1 MDILLD
7 THTFLWLR
15 TAPEKVS
22 PKVLNAYFDV
32 NNTVFL
38 SIASIWEMQIKF
50 QLGKLE
56 LDLPLQTLIDEQCDN
71 NGLQLLPIETA
82 HIFALADLSFH
93 HKDPFDR
100 IILVQ
105 AQMEKLKLASVDT
118 VFQHYGVDLFW

>member
-22 PKVLNAYFDV
+22 LNVLNAYFDV

-38 SIASIWEMQIKF
+38 SIASVWEMQIKF

-56 LDLPLQTLIDEQCDN
+56 LDLPLQTLIEEQCDN
-71 NGLQLLPIETA
+71 NGLQLLQIETA
-82 HIFALADLSFH
+82 HIFCISEFAVS
-93 HKDPFDR
+93 
-100 IILVQ
+100 
-105 AQMEKLKLASVDT
+105 S
-118 VFQHYGVDLFW
+118 